1 MLRRTR
7 SSTKDQQPCPVKLNK
22 AVKHNSTVATG
33 RLRNITNT
41 VRMSTEQEEEPR
53 GKPSSEPPR
62 KKKRPNSIA
71 GQSTSQPELVAFE
84 KLRVVLGR
92 HYFDVCRRLVLD
104 YVPRC
109 VKQVTECAQHH
120 ANKRGPRTKRVGLMR
135 QNHTLE
141 QIPEQRPDQFVEFL
155 YQALMRN
162 EFIDS
167 ELFGAGLQL
176 ILTINRPST
185 ELQVD
190 YDVLNIV
197 SGTSD
202 ALLKCLERFP
212 PCRWD
217 LRAAY
222 QDIVFGHLD
231 ADCFKKCDRKEGLFR
246 NIIHLLE
253 FCIETGDP
261 EQSSSHSKHRKGTKK
276 AKQEE
281 DIFFSNYNSWMTQNS
296 QIYDFDKLSRAERFE
311 RLFTSLR
318 IIVKMLEMDLAMWIL
333 RNPTKTRQNL
343 CLSSRCPLVA
353 QLVWDGDYGSVNLF
367 VKKLFQM
374 YINVIA
380 LQYPEENIAI
390 LSRLLNLV
398 AVCVNLSEFQHND
411 GMLQY
416 PCLKTNSEYFAKQLW
431 KTLETSPYYSVN
443 VCLATIHHTRTPFVL
458 LSLSEELIRKLHRH
472 DHPTNIRGFFQHLL
486 SSNWLDCGTEKRAA
500 KTIAGEQSKNPPY
513 PVLNRQKIR
522 TKTSE
527 ITQQEYVDLLFV
539 GLRAYC
545 DVYQI
550 PAYFRA
556 IMVQSPNDAET
567 ASGENVASDLFPTTV
582 PTAPNR
588 LVKHLRK
595 HESRF
600 PGSTRIV
607 SEDVTDERMIFQG
620 VAVNGELLLEY
631 REDIKYLMLIE
642 QQLKKLKSPE
652 EMRLFRK
659 WITFLSEVDPS
670 LKMNIN

>member
-7 SSTKDQQPCPVKLNK
+7 SSTKDQQPSPVTQNK
-22 AVKHNSTVATG
+22 AVKASG
-33 RLRNITNT
+33 KLKNITNT
-41 VRMSTEQEEEPR
+41 VRMSTEQADEPTS
-53 GKPSSEPPR
+53 KHPSEPPR

-92 HYFDVCRRLVLD
+92 HYFDVCQRLVLD

-109 VKQVTECAQHH
+109 VKKVTECAQLH
-120 ANKRGPRTKRVGLMR
+120 ANKRSPRTKRVGLMR

-197 SGTSD
+197 SGTTD

-222 QDIVFGHLD
+222 QDILFAHLD

-253 FCIETGDP
+253 FCIESGDP
-261 EQSSSHSKHRKGTKK
+261 EQSSSRSKHRKGTKK
-276 AKQEE
+276 ADHEE

-318 IIVKMLEMDLAMWIL
+318 IIVTMLEMDLAMWIF

-374 YINVIA
+374 FIHVIA

-431 KTLETSPYYSVN
+431 KTVETSPYYSVN
-443 VCLATIHHTRTPFVL
+443 VCLETIHHTRTPYVL

-472 DHPTNIRGFFQHLL
+472 NHPTNVRGFFQHLL
-486 SSNWLDCGTEKRAA
+486 SSNWLECGLGKRAT
-500 KTIAGEQSKNPPY
+500 KTVAGDQSNNPY

-556 IMVQSPNDAET
+556 IMVQSPNDNQV
-567 ASGENVASDLFPTTV
+567 ASGLE
-582 PTAPNR
+582 
-588 LVKHLRK
+588 KHLRK
-595 HESRF
+595 HVSRF

-620 VAVNGELLLEY
+620 VAVNGELVLEY

-652 EMRLFRK
+652 EMGLFRK

-670 LKMNIN
+670 LKININ